1 MKTQRI
7 AIGLTVI
14 NLALLIFLLAQIRNA
29 SAQDVAP
36 VLRGRALEIVDA
48 QGQIRAQILVHG
60 PETVNGKTYPETV
73 LFRMAT
79 AQRAPLMKLTVSE
92 DGSALGLSDDSQPGG
107 IELRANRNKG
117 NFVKVV
123 NRDGREQTIKP

>member
-1 MKTQRI
+1 MKTQRV
-7 AIGLTVI
+7 AIGLTVV
-14 NLALLIFLLAQIRNA
+14 NLALLIFLLAQTRYA
-29 SAQDVAP
+29 GAQNVPP
-36 VLRGRALEIVDA
+36 VLRGSGLEIVDA
-48 QGQIRAQILVHG
+48 RGQVRAQILVHG

-73 LFRMAT
+73 LFRMAN

-92 DGSALGLSDDSQPGG
+92 EGTAFGLSDDSQLGG

>member
-1 MKTQRI
+1 MKIQRI
-7 AIGLTVI
+7 AIGLSVV
-14 NLALLIFLLAQIRNA
+14 NLALLMFLLAQIRDGG
-29 SAQDVAP
+29 AQKVAP
-36 VLRGRALEIVDA
+36 VRGGLGLEVVDA
-48 QGQIRAQILVHG
+48 QGQCRAEILVHG

-79 AQRAPLMKLTVSE
+79 AQQAPLMKLTVSE

-117 NFVKVV
+117 TFVKIV